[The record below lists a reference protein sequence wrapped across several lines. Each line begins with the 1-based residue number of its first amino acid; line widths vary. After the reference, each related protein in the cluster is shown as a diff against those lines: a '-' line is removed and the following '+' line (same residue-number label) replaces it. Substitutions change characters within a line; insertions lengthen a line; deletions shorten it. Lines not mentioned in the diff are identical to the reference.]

1 MSSPA
6 PTFEQRWSVWLS
18 SCSGLILITTLIL
31 TRWIQPQ
38 ADQSGTLQ
46 TAAKQLLLDNLR
58 SYNNITHSIFIGLL
72 LTLTAWTCWSVSNA
86 PASIN
91 PAQRQGS
98 WLKQILRAIQKHPA
112 TTILLVAYGALMIH
126 ESSWFYK
133 EILTWYDDINTDYL
147 LNNFSIKNAFVSE
160 TMWRND
166 FRFFPLSHQDLHV
179 LSWFTPYTKVWSAV
193 SALELIATIIV
204 GCKTIELHLN
214 HKPSRSLYLMGSIL
228 FLFTSAAAFNY
239 FQFIYSERV
248 LTLLA
253 ALYFY
258 QYSLYQKTEE
268 IRHGRIALALAL
280 FIPFFKD
287 TAILLV
293 AIPPLTTIT
302 LGSLAKIRNYPRWNS
317 VPFQAWRRA
326 YSTELAIC
334 SIIPLFLASFAV
346 LSLLPSTAA
355 GVPRYDSHL
364 GFSSFALDIRLVVF
378 LGFMAVRT
386 WRVCRNRSP
395 VTPLDGIN
403 LAALGYGFALFALVG
418 LDGSNYMTLPIQ
430 FVAVLDILMI
440 WETIAAPAIHNKFN
454 VRQAQAIALG
464 ATLLIVGI
472 EDRQA
477 KTFRARATEISSKQR
492 SWRQTLQTADDLATK
507 AKRQGDEVNLIYTKG
522 WFRSSDQMKTLTYDR
537 LVYYD
542 IDTRTYTIID
552 GIDRGEPYRP
562 QQGDF
567 LIDIDSGKK
576 TFTHGIQSSDY
587 EPIYQHNPKQ
597 IYGRI
602 YRHR

>member
-1 MSSPA
+1 MNSPA

-18 SCSGLILITTLIL
+18 SCSGLVLIATVIL

-38 ADQSGTLQ
+38 ANDSGTIQ
-46 TAAKQLLLDNLR
+46 TAVKQLLLDNLR

-72 LTLTAWTCWSVSNA
+72 VTLTAWTYWSIRNTQ
-86 PASIN
+86 PPDN
-91 PAQRQGS
+91 PENRKES
-98 WLKQILRAIQKHPA
+98 RLKQLLKGIQKHPA

-179 LSWFTPYTKVWSAV
+179 LSWFTPYTKIWSAV
-193 SALELIATIIV
+193 SVLELIATIIV
-204 GCKTIELHLN
+204 GCKTVELHIRN
-214 HKPSRSLYLMGSIL
+214 KPSRSLYLMGSTL

-239 FQFIYSERV
+239 FQFIYSERI

-293 AIPPLTTIT
+293 AIPALTTIF
-302 LGSLAKIRNYPRWNS
+302 LGSFGKTRHYPRWNS
-317 VPFQAWRRA
+317 VSFQAWRRA

-355 GVPRYDSHL
+355 GVSRYDSHL
-364 GFSSFALDIRLVVF
+364 GFASFALDIRLALF
-378 LGFMAVRT
+378 LGFIAVRT
-386 WRVCRNRSP
+386 WRVCRNRSS

-440 WETIAAPAIHNKFN
+440 WETTAAPALHNKLN
-454 VRQAQAIALG
+454 ARQAQAIALG
-464 ATLLIVGI
+464 ATLLVVGI

-492 SWRQTLQTADDLATK
+492 SWRQTLRKADAIATK
-507 AKRQGDEVNLIYTKG
+507 AKRQGEEVNLIYTKG

-576 TFTHGIQSSDY
+576 TFTHGIQSSDF
-587 EPIYQHNPKQ
+587 EAIYQHNPEL